1 MISGTIHFRTDGI
14 LTSKIGEMLMLPLP
28 ILMVLITGLIGSLV
42 GGLAAGAGFQLRRI
56 FKKAL
61 T

>member
-1 MISGTIHFRTDGI
+1 MFT
-14 LTSKIGEMLMLPLP
+14 LPFP
-28 ILMVLITGLIGSLV
+28 ILLVLITGLIGGLV
-42 GGLAAGAGFQLRRI
+42 GGLAAGAGFYLRRI